1 MLRLKGVW
9 RPSVDA
15 IGFIRDVEFGAQ
27 PHTRNELNWIRL
39 LCKDVVE
46 YPYVPSLTARLLL

>member
-1 MLRLKGVW
+1 
-9 RPSVDA
+9 VDA